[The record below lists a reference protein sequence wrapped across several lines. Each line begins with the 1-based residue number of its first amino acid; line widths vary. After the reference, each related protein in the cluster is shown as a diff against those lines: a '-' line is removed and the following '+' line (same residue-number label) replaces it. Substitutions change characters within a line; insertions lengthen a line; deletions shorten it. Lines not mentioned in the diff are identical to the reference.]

1 MTSTGAI
8 QVNTPGKWLPACSHM
23 LAQSSWCWP
32 FEEGRTML
40 KIERKS
46 DGKTTVIWL
55 IDRIQSEHLDELKL
69 QTNDKSERIILDLD
83 EVTLVDADVVRFLS
97 ASEEAGIALV
107 RCPLYVREWILRERD
122 CSCSESESRQ
132 GY

>member
-1 MTSTGAI
+1 
-8 QVNTPGKWLPACSHM
+8 
-23 LAQSSWCWP
+23 
-32 FEEGRTML
+32 ML

-46 DGKTTVIWL
+46 DGRTTIIWL
-55 IDRIQSEHLDELKL
+55 IGRIQLEHLDELKL